1 MPLVKVASIR
11 ELAPGT
17 VIEVTAGGKPYA
29 LCNVDG
35 ELHALEGV
43 CPHRGGPLGQGSL
56 QGAVLVCPWH
66 SWEFDCRTGEN
77 TWDSATRVNRVPVT
91 VEGDDVLIDI
101 P

>member
-1 MPLVKVASIR
+1 MPFVKVANVR
-11 ELAPGT
+11 DLAPGT
-17 VIEVTAGGKPYA
+17 VLEVSVAGKPYA

-56 QGAVLVCPWH
+56 QGALLICPWH
-66 SWEFDCRTGEN
+66 GWEFDCRTGEN
-77 TWDSATRVNRVPVT
+77 TWDSATRVGKVAVRV
-91 VEGDDVLIDI
+91 ENDDVLIDA